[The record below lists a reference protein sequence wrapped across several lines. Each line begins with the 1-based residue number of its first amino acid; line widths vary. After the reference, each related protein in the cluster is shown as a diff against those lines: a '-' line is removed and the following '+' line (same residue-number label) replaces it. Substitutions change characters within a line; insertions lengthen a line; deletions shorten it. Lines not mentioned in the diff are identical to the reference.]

1 VYLDDGV
8 SIEPNATKL
17 VKFKA
22 AESSITAS
30 VEGSYMDG
38 NTLSNITIMGLET
51 DPASTIV
58 TLNGKNVAKG
68 VYNATS
74 RTFFIGDLDSA
85 TSLGAWANDWTL
97 EYGAGSGGY
106 DLRGVAMPESWG

>member
-8 SIEPNATKL
+8 SVEPNATKL
-17 VKFKA
+17 VKFDA

-38 NTLSNITIMGLET
+38 NALSNITIMGLATE
-51 DPASTIV
+51 PASTIV

-68 VYNATS
+68 VYNAGS

-97 EYGAGSGGY
+97 EYGAESGGY
-106 DLRGVAMPESWG
+106 DLRGVAIPESWV